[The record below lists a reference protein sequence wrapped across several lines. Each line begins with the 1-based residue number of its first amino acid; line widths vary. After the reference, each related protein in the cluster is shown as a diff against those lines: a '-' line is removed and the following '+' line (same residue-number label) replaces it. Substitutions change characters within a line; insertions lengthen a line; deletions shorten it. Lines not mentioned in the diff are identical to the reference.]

1 MSLRSKLTYIVV
13 ILGIVAIMISTYFM
27 AGYNRRILIDD
38 TLENNKAISSAISI
52 SIDNYLSEL
61 VNTTKTLAS
70 TPFIKEYVRENGR
83 RFESLNQEDRDIRIG
98 ELNEKWV
105 TTNDLND
112 TFIQDYISNPA
123 AKYLREQFKVIP
135 NLYGEIFITD
145 RYGGLVASTTKLTTF
160 SHGYKE
166 WWLASY
172 NDGKGEVF
180 FDDRGYDSSVGD
192 FVLGVVVPIY
202 DDGEVIGILKSNM
215 KIFSLFNET
224 IKDYYSLYE
233 PGLIRIA
240 RTDGKVLLEP
250 DKQPLST
257 RIEEGLLS
265 DIGKDMESKI
275 YRDENDG
282 EMLFSASPIKSTIR
296 STDIGFG
303 GSHESIDHIR
313 GNAGD
318 NWMVILTTPAAII
331 DQKVLKLIKEFL
343 LIGFLC
349 IGFIAIFTLFF
360 VRKITRNIIKLVD
373 FTKEVDWRNLDRRI
387 EVRTDDE
394 IGALANSFN
403 DMIVRLNR
411 MMVSRME
418 LMEEIDRRIEAEK
431 KLQRLS

>member
-1 MSLRSKLTYIVV
+1 M
-13 ILGIVAIMISTYFM
+13 
-27 AGYNRRILIDD
+27 
-38 TLENNKAISSAISI
+38 
-52 SIDNYLSEL
+52 
-61 VNTTKTLAS
+61 
-70 TPFIKEYVRENGR
+70 
-83 RFESLNQEDRDIRIG
+83 
-98 ELNEKWV
+98 
-105 TTNDLND
+105 
-112 TFIQDYISNPA
+112 
-123 AKYLREQFKVIP
+123 
-135 NLYGEIFITD
+135 EI
-145 RYGGLVASTTKLTTF
+145 
-160 SHGYKE
+160 
-166 WWLASY
+166 
-172 NDGKGEVF
+172 N
-180 FDDRGYDSSVGD
+180 
-192 FVLGVVVPIY
+192 
-202 DDGEVIGILKSNM
+202 LKSNM

-431 KLQRLS
+431 KLQRLSATDELTQLYNRRAFNSYGDRVINYSKRHDEMLSIVMIDIDYFKRVNDKYGHNVGDMVLIRLADILSQNVRENDILYRWGGEEFIILMPDTEVEEAHKIAERLRRIVAETRFTQDIHITISIGVTQLGDMDIFDKLIERVDKALYKAKESGRNNVQAL